1 MNIFFGFVS
10 LACIG
15 IFIMA
20 VRERTKAGIPIAAL
34 LLAFGAI
41 GYGISF
47 NTQNKT
53 VAEVKTETVEVKP
66 TPLFDCV
73 SNDGLFTFVIAIDK
87 ANKQIRMNHVTFDT
101 DFDIGETNVTASRT
115 YESRIDVDTDETQ
128 AYKQDIKFNKF
139 TGAVYTYINGKD
151 SIMMDCKEAVSL
163 ID

>member
-1 MNIFFGFVS
+1 MIEEPDTHKKFDISPSLMTSIFMF
-10 LACIG
+10 
-15 IFIMA
+15 
-20 VRERTKAGIPIAAL
+20 L
-34 LLAFGAI
+34 LFAGAI
-41 GYGISF
+41 YYGISF

-73 SNDGLFTFVIAIDK
+73 SDDGLFTFVIAIDK
-87 ANKQIRMNHVTFDT
+87 ANKEIRMNHVTFDT

-115 YESRIDVDTDETQ
+115 YELGIDAESRGKLSSYQIETQ

-151 SIMMDCKEAVSL
+151 SIMMDCKKAVSL

>member
-1 MNIFFGFVS
+1 
-10 LACIG
+10 
-15 IFIMA
+15 MA

-53 VAEVKTETVEVKP
+53 VVEVKP

-73 SNDGLFTFVIAIDK
+73 SNNGLFTFVIAIDK
-87 ANKQIRMNHVTFDT
+87 ANKEIRMNHVTFDT